1 MPTEMPGEPRW
12 ITDATGATTAEHLY
26 LPSGKEA
33 TNPTETAEVTKFTPH
48 ERDFHPPYPP
58 IDLTDPLGR
67 HPLGNVSDDL
77 DYMHARYFSPHLG
90 RFMSV
95 DPITQYDAIRTPQL
109 YNRYSYALGNP
120 LKYLDPD
127 GLRPLRANELQF
139 FNAFFGADFS
149 TVDLKSGLVANTI
162 TSVAGALG
170 VTLGE
175 NIFLSPRSSRAFDQ
189 GNKYAIALVGH
200 ELTHVL
206 QYRAL
211 GVGKFLDLYVANYSF
226 NRSKGQPDQAA
237 YRNIVVEEIARN
249 FQRRIKSFLDQN
261 PEIGAKLESGETFS
275 NSELDLI
282 SSALQDIVLDGE
294 VFKEGYQII
303 QGELVRIEFSKE

>member
-1 MPTEMPGEPRW
+1 
-12 ITDATGATTAEHLY
+12 
-26 LPSGKEA
+26 
-33 TNPTETAEVTKFTPH
+33 
-48 ERDFHPPYPP
+48 
-58 IDLTDPLGR
+58 
-67 HPLGNVSDDL
+67 
-77 DYMHARYFSPHLG
+77 MHARYYYPHLG

-149 TVDLKSGLVANTI
+149 TVDVKSGFVANTI
-162 TSVAGALG
+162 TSVAGADG

-175 NIFLSPRSSRAFDQ
+175 NIFLSPRSSQGFDQ
-189 GNKYAIALVGH
+189 GDWSSVALVGH

-211 GVGKFLDLYVANYSF
+211 GIGKFLDLYLANYSF
-226 NRSKGQPDQAA
+226 NRSKGQSDQEA
-237 YRNIVVEEIARN
+237 YSNIVVEEVARK
-249 FQRRIKSFLDQN
+249 FEQRMVRFLNRN
-261 PEIGAKLESGETFS
+261 PEIAAKLESGESFS

-282 SSALQDIVLDGE
+282 SSALQDIVLGGE

-303 QGELVRIEFSKE
+303 QGELVRIEFAKE